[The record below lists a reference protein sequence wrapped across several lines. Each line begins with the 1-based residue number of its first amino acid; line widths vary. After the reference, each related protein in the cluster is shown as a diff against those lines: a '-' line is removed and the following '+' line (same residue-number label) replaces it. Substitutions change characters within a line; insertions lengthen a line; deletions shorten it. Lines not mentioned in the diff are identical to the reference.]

1 MKKIFLA
8 LLMMAGMHA
17 MAQSDYDVLKD
28 KKSKATVY
36 KGECTFDDMLKQAS
50 FGWLQRGAAE
60 YTPDTSAI
68 KYLKQYMPNYEVVV
82 FMGTWCDDTYTVLP
96 KLYKVLQATGYP
108 MKNYTMYGV
117 DRAKEAKYVE
127 SKLYK
132 IENVPTI
139 IVMKNMSEIGRIVEV
154 PKRRVE
160 VEIAGLIQDDLQ
172 KQEMRDLQKKQ

>member
-8 LLMMAGMHA
+8 LLMLVGIHA

-28 KKSKATVY
+28 KKSKATIY
-36 KGECTFDDMLKQAS
+36 KGECTFDDLQKNSS
-50 FGWLQRGAAE
+50 FSWLQRGASE
-60 YTPDTSAI
+60 YNPDTAAV
-68 KYLKQYMPNYEVVV
+68 KYLKQYLPNYQVVV

-96 KLYKVLQATGYP
+96 KLYKILQVTGYP

-117 DRAKEAKYVE
+117 DKAKEAKYVE

-139 IVMKNMSEIGRIVEV
+139 IVMRNMSEIGRIVEV
-154 PKRRVE
+154 PRRRVE
-160 VEIAGLIQDDLQ
+160 VEIASLIQDDLQ
-172 KQEMRDLQKKQ
+172 KQEMRDAQKQQ

>member
-8 LLMMAGMHA
+8 LLMLAGIHA

-28 KKSKATVY
+28 KKTKSTVY
-36 KGECTFDDMLKQAS
+36 KGECTFDDLLKNKNFS
-50 FGWLQRGAAE
+50 WLPEGAGE
-60 YTPDTSAI
+60 YKPDTAAVS
-68 KYLKQYMPNYEVVV
+68 YLKQQMPNYQMVV

-117 DRAKEAKYVE
+117 DRAKTTKYVE

-132 IENVPTI
+132 VENVPTI
-139 IVMKNMSEIGRIVEV
+139 IVMKNMTEIGRVVEV

-160 VEIAGLIQDDLQ
+160 VEIAALIKDDLQ
-172 KQEMRDLQKKQ
+172 KQEMRDMQKQQ